1 MNVGQAVRERIA
13 ELCEEK
19 HITINKLANISGIT
33 QSTLNN
39 IMSGRNNSTTIS
51 TIQKI
56 CDGLEI
62 TVTDFFDSP
71 LFLGSE
77 RLSFLLPLL
86 KNLFFYIHFNITV
99 VGKHF

>member
-19 HITINKLANISGIT
+19 QININKLANISGIT

-62 TVTDFFDSP
+62 TVTDFFDSS
-71 LFLGSE
+71 LFLKIE
-77 RLSFLLPLL
+77 QEI
-86 KNLFFYIHFNITV
+86 K
-99 VGKHF
+99 

>member
-71 LFLGSE
+71 VFLGVE
-77 RLSFLLPLL
+77 QEI
-86 KNLFFYIHFNITV
+86 K
-99 VGKHF
+99 

>member
-19 HITINKLANISGIT
+19 HITINKLANISGIM

-71 LFLGSE
+71 LFLGIE
-77 RLSFLLPLL
+77 QEI
-86 KNLFFYIHFNITV
+86 K
-99 VGKHF
+99 

>member
-39 IMSGRNNSTTIS
+39 IMSGRNNIS

-71 LFLGSE
+71 LFLGIE
-77 RLSFLLPLL
+77 QEI
-86 KNLFFYIHFNITV
+86 K
-99 VGKHF
+99 

>member
-51 TIQKI
+51 TIHKI

-71 LFLGSE
+71 LFLGIE
-77 RLSFLLPLL
+77 QEI
-86 KNLFFYIHFNITV
+86 K
-99 VGKHF
+99 

>member
-56 CDGLEI
+56 YDGLEI

-71 LFLGSE
+71 LFLGIE
-77 RLSFLLPLL
+77 QEI
-86 KNLFFYIHFNITV
+86 K
-99 VGKHF
+99 

>member
-19 HITINKLANISGIT
+19 HITINKLDNISGIT

-71 LFLGSE
+71 LFLGIE
-77 RLSFLLPLL
+77 QEI
-86 KNLFFYIHFNITV
+86 K
-99 VGKHF
+99 

>member
-39 IMSGRNNSTTIS
+39 ICFFS
-51 TIQKI
+51 IQ
-56 CDGLEI
+56 L
-62 TVTDFFDSP
+62 V
-71 LFLGSE
+71 
-77 RLSFLLPLL
+77 LL
-86 KNLFFYIHFNITV
+86 KVI
-99 VGKHF
+99 

>member
-13 ELCEEK
+13 ALCEER

-71 LFLGSE
+71 LFLGIE
-77 RLSFLLPLL
+77 QEI
-86 KNLFFYIHFNITV
+86 K
-99 VGKHF
+99 

>member
-39 IMSGRNNSTTIS
+39 IMSGRNNSITIS

-71 LFLGSE
+71 LF
-77 RLSFLLPLL
+77 
-86 KNLFFYIHFNITV
+86 
-99 VGKHF
+99 VGIEQEIK

>member
-13 ELCEEK
+13 QLCEEK

-71 LFLGSE
+71 LFLGIE
-77 RLSFLLPLL
+77 QEI
-86 KNLFFYIHFNITV
+86 K
-99 VGKHF
+99 

>member
-51 TIQKI
+51 TIQKV

-71 LFLGSE
+71 LFLGIE
-77 RLSFLLPLL
+77 QEI
-86 KNLFFYIHFNITV
+86 K
-99 VGKHF
+99 

>member
-1 MNVGQAVRERIA
+1 MNVGQAVRKRIA

-71 LFLGSE
+71 LFSRIE
-77 RLSFLLPLL
+77 QEI
-86 KNLFFYIHFNITV
+86 K
-99 VGKHF
+99 

>member
-19 HITINKLANISGIT
+19 HITINKLANISGNT

-71 LFLGSE
+71 LFLGIE
-77 RLSFLLPLL
+77 QEI
-86 KNLFFYIHFNITV
+86 K
-99 VGKHF
+99 

>member
-1 MNVGQAVRERIA
+1 MNVGQAVRARIA

-71 LFLGSE
+71 LFLKIE
-77 RLSFLLPLL
+77 QEI
-86 KNLFFYIHFNITV
+86 K
-99 VGKHF
+99 

>member
-1 MNVGQAVRERIA
+1 MNVGQAVREKIA

-71 LFLGSE
+71 LFLGIE
-77 RLSFLLPLL
+77 QEI
-86 KNLFFYIHFNITV
+86 K
-99 VGKHF
+99 

>member
-71 LFLGSE
+71 LFLVIE
-77 RLSFLLPLL
+77 QEI
-86 KNLFFYIHFNITV
+86 K
-99 VGKHF
+99 

>member
-71 LFLGSE
+71 LFWE
-77 RLSFLLPLL
+77 
-86 KNLFFYIHFNITV
+86 
-99 VGKHF
+99 

>member
-1 MNVGQAVRERIA
+1 MNVGQAVRERFA

-71 LFLGSE
+71 LFLGIE
-77 RLSFLLPLL
+77 QEI
-86 KNLFFYIHFNITV
+86 K
-99 VGKHF
+99 

>member
-19 HITINKLANISGIT
+19 PITINKLANISGIT

-71 LFLGSE
+71 LFLGIE
-77 RLSFLLPLL
+77 QEI
-86 KNLFFYIHFNITV
+86 K
-99 VGKHF
+99 

>member
-13 ELCEEK
+13 ELCEEQ

-71 LFLGSE
+71 LFLGIE
-77 RLSFLLPLL
+77 QEI
-86 KNLFFYIHFNITV
+86 K
-99 VGKHF
+99 

>member
-13 ELCEEK
+13 EQCEEK

-71 LFLGSE
+71 LFLGIE
-77 RLSFLLPLL
+77 QEI
-86 KNLFFYIHFNITV
+86 K
-99 VGKHF
+99 

>member
-19 HITINKLANISGIT
+19 HITINKLAHISGIT

-71 LFLGSE
+71 LFLGIE
-77 RLSFLLPLL
+77 QEI
-86 KNLFFYIHFNITV
+86 K
-99 VGKHF
+99 

>member
-19 HITINKLANISGIT
+19 HITINKLANISGII

-71 LFLGSE
+71 LFLGIE
-77 RLSFLLPLL
+77 QEI
-86 KNLFFYIHFNITV
+86 K
-99 VGKHF
+99 

>member
-62 TVTDFFDSP
+62 TVTDFIDSP
-71 LFLGSE
+71 LFLGIE
-77 RLSFLLPLL
+77 QEI
-86 KNLFFYIHFNITV
+86 K
-99 VGKHF
+99 

>member
-33 QSTLNN
+33 QSTLDN

-71 LFLGSE
+71 LFLGIE
-77 RLSFLLPLL
+77 QEI
-86 KNLFFYIHFNITV
+86 K
-99 VGKHF
+99 

>member
-19 HITINKLANISGIT
+19 HITINKLANISLIT

-71 LFLGSE
+71 LFLGIE
-77 RLSFLLPLL
+77 QEI
-86 KNLFFYIHFNITV
+86 K
-99 VGKHF
+99 

>member
-19 HITINKLANISGIT
+19 HITINKLANISGIK

-71 LFLGSE
+71 LFLGIE
-77 RLSFLLPLL
+77 QEI
-86 KNLFFYIHFNITV
+86 K
-99 VGKHF
+99 